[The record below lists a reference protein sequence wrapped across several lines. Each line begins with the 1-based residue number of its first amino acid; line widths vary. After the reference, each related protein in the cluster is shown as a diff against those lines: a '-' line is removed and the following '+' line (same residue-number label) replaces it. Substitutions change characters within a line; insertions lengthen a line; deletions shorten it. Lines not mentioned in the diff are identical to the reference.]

1 MLTHGQWSEDPNVR
15 LSRAKKE
22 IVMKIVGVFALLI
35 GLLMIGFA
43 GLAYLELHAAASGE
57 VPPNPET
64 MPLTKIVGPEL
75 FDPEHASSHPSD
87 LAGIAFKRIYIV
99 GGASFGAFTL
109 GVCLLL
115 ARRDPKAS

>member
-1 MLTHGQWSEDPNVR
+1 MLTHGQWSHPTVR
-15 LSRAKKE
+15 LAVAQKE
-22 IVMKIVGVFALLI
+22 IDMKIIGVLALLI
-35 GLLMIGFA
+35 GVLMIVFA

-57 VPPNPET
+57 VPPSPDA

-75 FDPEHASSHPSD
+75 FDPELASSHPSD

-99 GGASFGAFTL
+99 GGASFGSFAL

-115 ARRDPKAS
+115 AMRNPKES

>member
-1 MLTHGQWSEDPNVR
+1 MLTHGQWSHPIVR
-15 LSRAKKE
+15 LALAQKE
-22 IVMKIVGVFALLI
+22 IDMKIIGVLALLI
-35 GLLMIGFA
+35 GVLMIVFA

-57 VPPNPET
+57 VPPSPDA

-99 GGASFGAFTL
+99 GGASFGSFAL

-115 ARRDPKAS
+115 AMRNPKES